1 MRIGMIGL
9 GKMGANMVE
18 RLLKGG
24 HEVVA
29 YDLHE
34 EALKAAAAQ
43 GAETATSLEDL
54 AGKLTAPKA
63 AWVMLPA
70 GHVTDYAVEEL
81 AGLFSKGD
89 VIVDGGNSN
98 YKEWIALSDK
108 IAKTGVGL
116 VDAGTSGG
124 VWGLTEGYCLMVGGA
139 KESVAVVE
147 PALLT
152 LAPKDGYAHVG
163 PVGAGHFVKMVHNG
177 IEYGLMQAYAE
188 GFEIMGKASEFDLD
202 LHEIASIWRY
212 GSVVRSWLLELAERA
227 LRPGAGFDDIKG
239 VVADSGEGRWTAQEA
254 IDRGVSAPVIS
265 TSLFTRFASQE
276 PDAYQLKML
285 SALRNQFGG
294 HAVTLESGKQGLETG
309 TPSPD

>member
-9 GKMGANMVE
+9 GKMGANMTE

-29 YDLHE
+29 YDLSAP
-34 EALKAAAAQ
+34 ALEAAAQ
-43 GAETATSLEDL
+43 KGAETATTL
-54 AGKLTAPKA
+54 AELSEKLSPPRA
-63 AWVMLPA
+63 AWVMVPA
-70 GHVTDYAVEEL
+70 GAATDKTVAEL
-81 AGLFSKGD
+81 AGLFSNGD

-98 YKEWIALSDK
+98 YKEWIDLVSSLS
-108 IAKTGVGL
+108 TSGVGF

-124 VWGLTEGYCLMVGGA
+124 VWGLTEGYCLMVGGT
-139 KESVAVVE
+139 KEAVAVVE

-152 LAPKDGYAHVG
+152 LAPDGGYAHVG

-177 IEYGLMQAYAE
+177 VEYGLMQAYAE
-188 GFEIMGKASEFDLD
+188 GFEIMGAADEFDLD

-227 LRPGAGFDDIKG
+227 LRPSAGFDEIKG
-239 VVADSGEGRWTAQEA
+239 VVVDSGEGRWTAQEA

-265 TSLFTRFASQE
+265 TSLFTRFASQHQ
-276 PDAYQLKML
+276 DSLQLKML
-285 SALRNQFGG
+285 AALRNQFGG
-294 HAVTLESGKQGLETG
+294 HAVTLETGEQGLETE
-309 TPSPD
+309 TPAP

>member
-1 MRIGMIGL
+1 MRIAMIGL
-9 GKMGANMVE
+9 GKMGANMTE

-24 HEVVA
+24 HDVVA

-34 EALKAAAAQ
+34 EALQKAAAK
-43 GAETATSLEDL
+43 GAETASSLTDL
-54 AGKLTAPKA
+54 AGKLTPPRA

-81 AGLFSKGD
+81 CGLFSKGD

-108 IAKTGVGL
+108 IAKSGVGL

-124 VWGLTEGYCLMVGGA
+124 VWGLTEGYCLMVGGT
-139 KESVAVVE
+139 KEAVALVE

-152 LAPKDGYAHVG
+152 LAPKGGYAHVG

-188 GFEIMGKASEFDLD
+188 GFEVMDAAKEFDLD

-212 GSVVRSWLLELAERA
+212 GSVVRSWLLDLAERA
-227 LRPGAGFDDIKG
+227 LRPGAGFEDIKG

-254 IDRGVSAPVIS
+254 IDRAVSAPVIA
-265 TSLFTRFASQE
+265 TSLFTRFASQNE
-276 PDAYQLKML
+276 DSLQLKML

-294 HAVTLESGKQGLETG
+294 HAVTLESGQQGMETE
-309 TPSPD
+309 TPTP

>member
-98 YKEWIALSDK
+98 YKEWIALYDK

-239 VVADSGEGRWTAQEA
+239 VVADSGEGRWTVAEA
-254 IDRGVSAPVIS
+254 IELGVPASVI
-265 TSLFTRFASQE
+265 TLSLLERLRSRDADSFT
-276 PDAYQLKML
+276 DKLL
-285 SALRNQFGG
+285 SAMRNQFGG
-294 HAVTLESGKQGLETG
+294 HEIKKE
-309 TPSPD
+309 